1 MAKSEGTK
9 KTAGKAAAASKGQT
23 ENVDQ
28 RGRRKVREGVV
39 VSDKMTKTVVVAVSR
54 LEQHPIYKKY
64 IHKTKRYYAHDERE
78 QCGVGD
84 LVKITE
90 TRPLSKL
97 KRWKVSEIVRKAEQG
112 LEKIS

>member
-1 MAKSEGTK
+1 MVKEKTATK
-9 KTAGKAAAASKGQT
+9 KTHGSGTAVAD
-23 ENVDQ
+23 N
-28 RGRRKVREGVV
+28 RGRRKVREGLV
-39 VSDKMTKTVVVAVSR
+39 VSDKMSKTVVVAVTR

-64 IHKTKRYYAHDERE
+64 IHKTKRYYAHDEKE
-78 QCGVGD
+78 QCNIGD

>member
-1 MAKSEGTK
+1 MVKDETAKK
-9 KTAGKAAAASKGQT
+9 KVTKAAAGAQST
-23 ENVDQ
+23 TDS

-39 VSDKMTKTVVVAVSR
+39 VSDKMTKTVVVAVTR
-54 LEQHPIYKKY
+54 LEQHKIYKKY
-64 IHKTKRYYAHDERE
+64 IHRTKRYYAHDEKE

-84 LVKITE
+84 LVRITE

-112 LEKIS
+112 LETVG